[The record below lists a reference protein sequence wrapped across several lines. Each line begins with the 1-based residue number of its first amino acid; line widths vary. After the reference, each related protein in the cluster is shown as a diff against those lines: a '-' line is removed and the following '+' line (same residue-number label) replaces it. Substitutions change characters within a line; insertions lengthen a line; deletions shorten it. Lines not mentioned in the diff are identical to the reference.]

1 MCLTDQIRVNRNRLM
16 DLPSCLEYTIW
27 MYVGFDKATR
37 TKLNWGEDN
46 LFNVGGVRMSGY
58 WLYRPPMMSKEF
70 VMSREGVLRTSIV
83 ESIGRREPT
92 FIRPTFIPIF
102 PTFIPFASP
111 TIDDFIP
118 SPDPPSPTGYFHERR
133 YKYPQPYAWKP
144 RRNKQ
149 CGNWMGG
156 PGRHKRK
163 GQILWRKRVV

>member
-1 MCLTDQIRVNRNRLM
+1 MVGKIKFLSCLTDQINISNRNRLM

-27 MYVGFDKATR
+27 MYVGFDEALR
-37 TKLNWGEDN
+37 TQLNWGEDN
-46 LFNVGGVRMSGY
+46 MFNIGGVRRVSGY
-58 WLYRPPMMSKEF
+58 WLYRPPMMSEEF
-70 VMSREGVLRTSIV
+70 VMFREGVLQTSIV
-83 ESIGRREPT
+83 EPIGRRG
-92 FIRPTFIPIF
+92 PTFIPI
-102 PTFIPFASP
+102 FASP

-118 SPDPPSPTGYFHERR
+118 SPDPPSSTGYFHERR
-133 YKYPQPYAWKP
+133 YKYPQPYEWKP